1 LTVPIDALTR
11 YSISDGE
18 NGPPWGPEKAM
29 LVDGVTIN
37 DGGDCPAGLC
47 AAPIC
52 VNSNIT
58 GTASK
63 AIDAIWLVAIMLN
76 QPASRGGGADVSM
89 FSYKKNLRAEF
100 LFLR

>member
-1 LTVPIDALTR
+1 M
-11 YSISDGE
+11 SEGE

-52 VNSNIT
+52 VKSSSA
-58 GTASK
+58 GMASR
-63 AIDAIWLVAIMLN
+63 AIEAIWPVAIIDLQHLLTDKLQQSR
-76 QPASRGGGADVSM
+76 QPMDDV
-89 FSYKKNLRAEF
+89 
-100 LFLR
+100 